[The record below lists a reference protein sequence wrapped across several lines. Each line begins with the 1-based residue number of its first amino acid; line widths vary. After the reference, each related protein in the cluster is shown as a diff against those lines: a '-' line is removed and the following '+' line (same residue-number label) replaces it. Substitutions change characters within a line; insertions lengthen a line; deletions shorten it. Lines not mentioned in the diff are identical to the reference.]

1 MLNIDKRKKLTL
13 HDKVFFELCS
23 TLSIDATH
31 TEYTKFS
38 KACDLVNQAYFKIA
52 IKEFA
57 YIKANN
63 PSKTIPSEFDF
74 LMSLY
79 NKHIKEHQA
88 MFLLFNIFE
97 TAIRSKAAIVLSEKY
112 SSCNEDNWLHDDSL
126 TPSKMLHILHK
137 AKGIIGEDHE
147 EINTMDTFQI
157 FDYILLGG
165 LKTLYI
171 DFWGDLSHLFEE
183 KTYKG
188 YLLKKLGKKTF
199 TAMLEAIR
207 KSRNDNAHHKPFH
220 SSRKRRHE
228 IVADIELIL
237 AHLGFNLDDAINN
250 IDPQHKIIKLM
261 Y

>member
-1 MLNIDKRKKLTL
+1 MTL
-13 HDKVFFELCS
+13 HDKVFSELCIA
-23 TLSIDATH
+23 IDIH
-31 TEYTKFS
+31 TSHAEYLKFS

-63 PSKTIPSEFDF
+63 PLKSILSEFDF

-97 TAIRSKAAIVLSEKY
+97 TAIRSKAAVVLSEKY
-112 SSCNEDNWLHDDSL
+112 SSANEDDWLRNAAL
-126 TPSKMLHILHK
+126 TPEKMLHILMK
-137 AKGIIGEDHE
+137 AKNIIGEDHE

-165 LKTLYI
+165 LKTLYSA
-171 DFWGDLSHLFEE
+171 FWNDLSFLFEE
-183 KTYKG
+183 KTFKG
-188 YLLKKLGKKTF
+188 HKLKKVGKKAITL
-199 TAMLEAIR
+199 MLESIR

-220 SSRKRRHE
+220 NSRKRRHE
-228 IVADIELIL
+228 IVEDIELIL
-237 AHLGFNLDDAINN
+237 AHLEFNLDDAINN
-250 IDPQHKIIKLM
+250 IDPQHKIVKLK
-261 Y
+261 YL